1 MWEKLYKC
9 LRDKMDNNTFF
20 HGFSNNKHTL
30 LGLHELKGIHIME
43 YNPFITKSFK
53 IKDFLL
59 HYHYVSK

>member
-30 LGLHELKGIHIME
+30 LGLHELNGIHIMA
-43 YNPFITKSFK
+43 YNPFSLQISCYLEKFEWE
-53 IKDFLL
+53 
-59 HYHYVSK
+59 